1 MRNKESN
8 CWISFRSGILL
19 VLLFCL
25 VLDAGAENISPS
37 DSSQDP
43 FLRAEYYF
51 HAGKFLE
58 AIQAYDEY
66 LRLFPSASKTGLALF
81 RLGQIEF
88 DKKSYATALRYFN
101 LVLKQEKEASLLH
114 QALFYIGKNYFELGQ
129 YQRANE
135 VFQRLLKTDPDVKR
149 RWETILFL
157 GKLDEKN
164 FDFSNAV
171 HKLLHVYNNSAQEEL
186 RGHARQ
192 SIKKIIRENLSRE
205 SAEDLAAR
213 YQAGFPV
220 DLLLL
225 RLQDIY
231 RVNGNL
237 EKYRA
242 SLQDFLRRFPKHS
255 LAGEVEKS
263 LSQIETLSG
272 RGYKLGAV
280 LPLTGKH
287 ALTGQQVLQGI
298 QLAWNQLGFKERETL
313 KLEVRDSAKT
323 ESVKSVVEDLA
334 RDPEVLGILGPLF
347 SEHVKESIPLLEKYQ
362 LPLFTPTASSPGLPE
377 MSDYVFRN
385 AMTRSNQ
392 AKFLAEYAVNQLG
405 LRRFVVLYPD
415 ETYGIQLK
423 DSFSE
428 EVEKLGAQ
436 VAASVFYNREQTDFK
451 KQILEMGGM
460 SDKQLT
466 KASRDLVMK
475 VQKPG
480 RYKEDPPLSEPIIEQ
495 GFWEDDEVEKLRVS
509 LELNFDAVFIPGFYD
524 KVALIIPQFIFYN
537 IVDVAFLGGN
547 GWNSP
552 DLVKNA
558 GKHLKNGY
566 FVDGFFVDSKRPEV
580 RNFVENYKKTFGEE
594 PTILSAQSYDAA
606 RMILNLV
613 RNGVKNRL
621 QLRNRLFSVK
631 EFSGVS
637 GSASILGS
645 GDSEKNLFI
654 MKVKRRQIVQAN

>member
-1 MRNKESN
+1 MKNRGRVRWA
-8 CWISFRSGILL
+8 CFGPVIFL
-19 VLLFCL
+19 VLLCCF
-25 VLDAGAENISPS
+25 VFASGAEEISP
-37 DSSQDP
+37 DGSSQDP
-43 FLRAEYYF
+43 FLRAEYFF
-51 HAGKFLE
+51 HAGKYLE
-58 AIQAYDEY
+58 ARQSYDEY
-66 LRLFPSASKTGLALF
+66 LRLFPAAPKTGLALF

-88 DKKSYATALRYFN
+88 DKKSFATALRYFN

-129 YQRANE
+129 YERANE
-135 VFQRLLKTDPDVKR
+135 VFQKLLKTDPDVNR

-157 GKLDEKN
+157 GKLDEKK
-164 FDFSNAV
+164 FDYSNAV
-171 HKLLHVYNNSAQEEL
+171 HKLLHVYNKSVQEEL
-186 RGHARQ
+186 RSHARQ

-205 SAEDLAAR
+205 SAEALASR
-213 YQAGFPV
+213 YQTGFPV

-242 SLQDFLRRFPKHS
+242 SLQDFLRRFPEHS
-255 LAGEVEKS
+255 QAGEVEKS
-263 LSQIETLSG
+263 LSQIRTLGS

-313 KLEVRDSAKT
+313 KLEVRDSAKM
-323 ESVKSVVEDLA
+323 ESVKSVVEELA
-334 RDPEVLGILGPLF
+334 RDPAVLGILGPLF
-347 SEHVKESIPLLEKYQ
+347 SDHVKESIPLLEKYQ
-362 LPLFTPTASSPGLPE
+362 LPLFTPTASSSGLPE
-377 MSDYVFRN
+377 LSDYIFRN
-385 AMTRSNQ
+385 AMTRANQ
-392 AKFLAEYAVNQLG
+392 ARFLAEYAVNQLQ

-415 ETYGIQLK
+415 EPYGRQLK
-423 DSFSE
+423 DSFAE
-428 EVEKLGAQ
+428 EVEALGAE
-436 VAASVFYNREQTDFK
+436 VAASVFYNRKQTDFK
-451 KQILEMGGM
+451 NQILEMGGM
-460 SDKQLT
+460 SDNQLL
-466 KASRDLVMK
+466 KASKDLVMK
-475 VQKPG
+475 VQRPG
-480 RYKEDPPLSEPIIEQ
+480 RYKGDPPLSEPVIEQ
-495 GFWEDDEVEKLRVS
+495 GFWEDDEVERLRVS

-537 IVDVAFLGGN
+537 IVDVAFLGAN

-552 DLVKNA
+552 ELVKNA

-566 FVDGFFVDSKRPEV
+566 FVDGFFLNSERPEV
-580 RNFVENYKKTFGEE
+580 REFVENYKKSFGEE

-613 RNGVKNRL
+613 RDGVKNRL
-621 QLRNRLFSVK
+621 QLKNRLFSVK
-631 EFSGVS
+631 EFSGAS
-637 GSASILGS
+637 GGASILPS

-654 MKVKRRQIVQAN
+654 MKVERRKIVQAN